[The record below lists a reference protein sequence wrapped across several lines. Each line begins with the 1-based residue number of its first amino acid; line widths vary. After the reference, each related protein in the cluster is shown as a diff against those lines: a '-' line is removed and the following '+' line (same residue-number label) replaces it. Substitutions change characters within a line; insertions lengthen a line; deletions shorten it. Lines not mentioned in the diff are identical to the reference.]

1 MEKKS
6 SKFILDIVPLTK
18 IPLTRNQSFCY
29 ISEEKLPAGTLV
41 SIPLFR
47 RNVEGIVVYPHTKN
61 SIENESNNNYP
72 QNKNTDF
79 GVGVKSRSDFKR
91 YGGMKLKKIEK
102 VIEKEFLT
110 PKQLKLAQFIS
121 DYYISPLGVVMKNF
135 VPKRMKRIKKHE
147 LGIKNEDKKNIILTK
162 QQLAAIEKIINWKL
176 EIGNWK
182 FLLHGPS
189 SSGKTEVYIHSIL
202 ELRKKDSDLQ
212 FLILLPEKTLTPQAV
227 ERYGAHFRP
236 EEIAVLSSNISKGQS
251 YSSWQKIKSG
261 EAKIIIGTRMA
272 VFAPFKKLGLLAI
285 DEEQDISYKQWD
297 MNPRYD
303 ARTVAEKLAELHEC
317 PIVFGS
323 ATPSI
328 ESYYCAK
335 NNDLKLLELSA
346 LSEKVLSRKYKV
358 LSKNESKK
366 MLATSYFLPSTEI
379 VDMRLER
386 LNKNLSCVSKKLKSE
401 IAYALKNKLQTILF
415 INRQGMSAFSVCD
428 SCKTVLK
435 CPKCNRA
442 LIYNKD
448 GTYKCVHCSYKTS
461 IIPVCSKC
469 KGIIFKNV
477 GLGTQKVEREIID
490 LFPSARISI
499 IDSLSIKSPRYQE
512 IVYKNFSEG
521 KIDILIGT
529 QMISKGWD
537 LPNITLVG
545 IIDADN
551 MLSIPDFSGSSRFFQ
566 NIVQVAG
573 RVSRPG
579 AKFPGVVILQTY
591 QPENRLI
598 KMAAERNW
606 KKFFELE
613 IAERKSLSLPPFSK
627 LIKLI
632 FQDYSYKRAE
642 IEASRTHSLLKAIK
656 NISISEPQDSYVPK
670 IRGRFR
676 KQIIVK
682 YKKEISPQLKKVL
695 NGLGQGWIMDIDP
708 ISII

>member
-6 SKFILDIVPLTK
+6 AKFILDIVPLTK

-29 ISEEKLPAGTLV
+29 ISEEKMPAGTLV

-47 RNVEGIVVYPHTKN
+47 RNVEGIVV
-61 SIENESNNNYP
+61 E
-72 QNKNTDF
+72 
-79 GVGVKSRSDFKR
+79 SRSDFKR
-91 YGGMKLKKIEK
+91 YGGMELKKVEK
-102 VIEKEFLT
+102 IIEKEFLT

-121 DYYISPLGVVMKNF
+121 DYYISPLGVVMKSF
-135 VPKRMKRIKKHE
+135 VPKRVKRIKKYE
-147 LGIKNEDKKNIILTK
+147 LGIKNRDKKIIILTK
-162 QQLAAIEKIINWKL
+162 EQQNSVNEIVNRKSKIENR
-176 EIGNWK
+176 K
-182 FLLHGPS
+182 FLLFGPS

-202 ELRKKDSDLQ
+202 ELRKKDSDFQ
-212 FLILLPEKTLTPQAV
+212 FLILLPEKTLTPQAI
-227 ERYGAHFRP
+227 ERYGAHFKP
-236 EEIAVLSSNISKGQS
+236 EEMAFLSSNVSKGQY

-272 VFAPFKKLGLLAI
+272 VFAPFKKLGLVVI

-303 ARTVAEKLAELHEC
+303 ARTVAENLAEIHRC

-328 ESYYCAK
+328 ETYHQTIA
-335 NNDLKLLELSA
+335 NTLKLLRLPT
-346 LSEKVLSRKYKV
+346 LNIQNTKY
-358 LSKNESKK
+358 LPRRQASKIPD
-366 MLATSYFLPSTEI
+366 TII

-386 LNKNLSCVSKKLKSE
+386 LDKNYTCISKKLKSE

-415 INRQGMSAFSVCD
+415 INRQGMSSFSICD
-428 SCKTVLK
+428 SCKTVLR
-435 CPKCNRA
+435 CPKCDRA
-442 LIYNKD
+442 LIYDKD
-448 GTYKCVHCSYKTS
+448 GTYKCVHCQYRTS
-461 IIPVCSKC
+461 IMPACSKC

-490 LFPSARISI
+490 LFPGARISRM
-499 IDSLSIKSPRYQE
+499 DSQSIKSAKYHEE
-512 IVYKNFSEG
+512 IYKNFSEN

-537 LPNITLVG
+537 LPNVALVG

-551 MLSIPDFSGSSRFFQ
+551 MLTIPDFSGSSRFFQ

-598 KMAAERNW
+598 KMAAERDW
-606 KKFFELE
+606 EKFFKIEL
-613 IAERKSLSLPPFSK
+613 AERKSLNLPPFSK
-627 LIKLI
+627 LIKLV
-632 FQDYSYKRAE
+632 FQDYSYKKAE
-642 IEASRTHSLLKAIK
+642 AETNQAHSLLKAIK
-656 NISISEPQDSYVPK
+656 NINISEPQDSYVPK

-676 KQIIVK
+676 KQIAVK
-682 YKKEISPQLKKVL
+682 YKKEIPAQLRKIL
-695 NGLGQGWIMDIDP
+695 NGLGQGWIVDVEP
-708 ISII
+708 ISIT

>member
-1 MEKKS
+1 MENKKP
-6 SKFILDIVPLTK
+6 KFILDIVPLTK

-29 ISEEKLPAGTLV
+29 ISEEKLSAGVLV

-47 RNVEGIVVYPHTKN
+47 RNVEGIVV
-61 SIENESNNNYP
+61 E
-72 QNKNTDF
+72 
-79 GVGVKSRSDFKR
+79 SRSDFKR
-91 YGGMKLKKIEK
+91 YGGMELKKVDK
-102 VIEKEFLT
+102 VIGKEFLT

-135 VPKRMKRIKKHE
+135 VPKRTKIIKKYE
-147 LGIKNEDKKNIILTK
+147 LGIKNEDKKSIVLTK
-162 QQLAAIEKIINWKL
+162 EQETAVNSILNSYSKFKIQNS
-176 EIGNWK
+176 K

-202 ELRKKDSDLQ
+202 ELRKKDGEFQ
-212 FLILLPEKTLTPQAV
+212 FLILLPEKTLTPQAI
-227 ERYGAHFRP
+227 ERYGAHFKP
-236 EEIAVLSSNISKGQS
+236 EEIVVLSSNISKGQF

-261 EAKIIIGTRMA
+261 EAKIIIGTRMV
-272 VFAPFKKLGLLAI
+272 VFAPFKKLGLVVI

-303 ARTVAEKLAELHEC
+303 ARTVAEKLAEMDKC
-317 PIVFGS
+317 PIVFGT

-328 ESYYCAK
+328 ETYYKTNNNHELIKLSPLSIQNSKLKIK
-335 NNDLKLLELSA
+335 NS
-346 LSEKVLSRKYKV
+346 SV
-358 LSKNESKK
+358 
-366 MLATSYFLPSTEI
+366 TI

-386 LNKNLSCVSKKLKSE
+386 LDNLPAGRHGNLTCISKQLKSE

-415 INRQGMSAFSVCD
+415 INRQGMSSFSVCD

-435 CPKCNRA
+435 CPKCDRA
-442 LIYNKD
+442 LIYDKD
-448 GTYKCVHCSYKTS
+448 GTYKCVHCRYKTS
-461 IIPVCSKC
+461 IMPACSKC

-477 GLGTQKVEREIID
+477 GLGTQKVEREITE
-490 LFPSARISI
+490 LFPDARIAR
-499 IDSLSIKSPRYQE
+499 IDSQSIKSAKYQE
-512 IVYKNFSEG
+512 EIYKKFSEN

-537 LPNITLVG
+537 LPNVALVG

-551 MLSIPDFSGSSRFFQ
+551 LLSIPDFSGSSRFFQ

-598 KMAAERNW
+598 KMAAERDW
-606 KKFFELE
+606 KNFFELE
-613 IAERKSLSLPPFSK
+613 IAERKSLSLPPFSR
-627 LIKLI
+627 LIKLV
-632 FQDYSYKRAE
+632 FQDYIYKKSEA
-642 IEASRTHSLLKAIK
+642 EASRVHSLLKAIK
-656 NISISEPQDSYVPK
+656 NINISEPQDSYVPK

-676 KQIIVK
+676 RQIIIK
-682 YKKEISPQLKKVL
+682 YKKEIPPQLRKIL
-695 NGLGQGWIMDIDP
+695 NGLGQGWIVDIDP
-708 ISII
+708 ISIT